1 MTATADHLPLGTA
14 DRPPAIPSSGELVAR
29 VRELQPLI
37 RANAAQGEQD
47 RRVAEETIQALRAAG
62 ILKIAH
68 PKRYGGYET
77 SMRTML
83 DVSAAVGEADGGTAW
98 VATLLNVCAW
108 MVGTYPRQAQDD
120 VWRDN
125 PGALVS
131 GVLAPTAETR
141 KVAGGHLVTGRWY
154 WNSGSWHADW
164 AVLGIPVTDENGEVV
179 DQGLA
184 LIPRSDLD
192 LEETWF
198 VAGMKSTGSNCLIAA
213 DVFVPDH
220 RIVSVPPAIEGQ
232 YATELTEEVF
242 YRSAFVPILALVLAG
257 PQLGL
262 GRAALQIVTQKAAT
276 KPISYTFYTAQ
287 ADSVAFQLQLAEA
300 AMLVDTAHLHAYRAA
315 DDIDQAAARGE
326 YPDYLTRARVR
337 ADTGW
342 AVDHI
347 VKAIDILLSAHGAG
361 SFAEANPLQRIWR
374 DSSVA
379 ARHAVVLPVIG
390 YEVYGKALLGREDH
404 ITPLV

>member
-1 MTATADHLPLGTA
+1 MSTATDHRTDVPDAT
-14 DRPPAIPSSGELVAR
+14 ELVAR

-37 RANAAQGEQD
+37 RQHAAQGEQD
-47 RRVAEETIQALRAAG
+47 RRVAEESIQALRDAG
-62 ILKIAH
+62 ILKIAQ
-68 PKRYGGYET
+68 PRRYGGYET

-98 VATLLNVCAW
+98 VVTLLNVCAW
-108 MVGTYPRQAQDD
+108 LTGLYPRQAQDD
-120 VWRDN
+120 VWGAD
-125 PGALVS
+125 PDALVC

-141 KVAGGHLVTGRWY
+141 KVDGGHQVTGRWY
-154 WNSGSWHADW
+154 YTSGSWHASW

-184 LIPRSDLD
+184 LIPRSDLEY
-192 LEETWF
+192 EETWF
-198 VAGMKSTGSNCLIAA
+198 VAGMKSTGSNCLIAK
-213 DVFVPDH
+213 DVFVPGH
-220 RIVSVPPAIEGQ
+220 RIVSVPPAIEGS
-232 YATELTEEVF
+232 YATEFSDEAF
-242 YRSAFVPILALVLAG
+242 YRSAFVPILALVLVG

-262 GRAALQIVTQKAAT
+262 GRAALEIVRDKAAK

-300 AMLVDTAHLHAYRAA
+300 AMLLDTAELHAYRAA
-315 DDIDQAAARGE
+315 ADIDEAAARGV
-326 YPDYLTRARVR
+326 YPDFLTRARVR

-342 AVDHI
+342 AVDH
-347 VKAIDILLSAHGAG
+347 VLKAISILLSAHGAA
-361 SFAEANPLQRIWR
+361 SFAEASPLQRIWR
-374 DSSVA
+374 DSAVA
-379 ARHAVVLPVIG
+379 ARHAVVLPAVG